1 MPPVAAV
8 RDQAGEDEGEE
19 RALATLEAPPE
30 LRMTGA
36 AEGEDPGA
44 ARKPGVLEGGAPFAT
59 RSGSGTEA
67 AELELEAGGVRP
79 PVHATAVDGDGLL
92 LASDDGAAQTAAERA
107 PGEGIETVLVDRVGG
122 PGRGM
127 ATALEGPPRP
137 RWDPRPAR

>member
-19 RALATLEAPPE
+19 IALATLEAPPE

-67 AELELEAGGVRP
+67 AELELEAGPAQLQTWLTEANGPTRGAFFVVIRRM
-79 PVHATAVDGDGLL
+79 GD
-92 LASDDGAAQTAAERA
+92 
-107 PGEGIETVLVDRVGG
+107 
-122 PGRGM
+122 
-127 ATALEGPPRP
+127 
-137 RWDPRPAR
+137 